1 MIPSPKRL
9 FFVLRVLNLPARV
22 SRLRPARL
30 VGTLFAVLLS
40 SAFFVSLSY
49 ADSFYSRAHAVITN
63 PDGSPNQNVLD
74 FEPSKDSA
82 FAEVTA
88 SGPFAHAKAVVFQG
102 APTEVTA
109 EASAAGCSNAIVCVA
124 AFADASFND
133 TVTLIDGLAQPG
145 APIPVVASITPFPL
159 IQVSGVGSQAGIRS
173 DFTFTPPSGLGDD
186 FTCWTEYSV
195 TNNGIVPSIGPCQT
209 LQTTVNFSNGV
220 PTSIGFL
227 LAAGAQPV
235 NGGHAFASDPFLFS
249 LTPVQ
254 QGIIIHSAAGIN
266 YESTSAVP
274 EPNGLMLFGSGL
286 VCLALFLRLGRR
298 AGKLDVTRAEA

>member
-9 FFVLRVLNLPARV
+9 FFALRVLNLPARV

-40 SAFFVSLSY
+40 SAFFASLSY

-109 EASAAGCSNAIVCVA
+109 EAGCSAGVCVD

-266 YESTSAVP
+266 YESTSAAP
-274 EPNGLMLFGSGL
+274 EPPSLTLFGIGL
-286 VCLALFLRLGRR
+286 LGLTGMTLRKKRLA
-298 AGKLDVTRAEA
+298 